1 MVEKAGHKTIMQ
13 NKRKEWIDDDKP
25 KTSADKDE
33 EYTEQQSAEVA
44 GPANIASIFSEAARN
59 AKTPALRD
67 DEDLFEDDIY
77 GASPR
82 RLHDNPLEDVPD
94 DDDVDAMMAEADAT
108 APVPTKKTSPSLFG
122 STLPKPGAKPAM
134 APDDFDDLD
143 ALLAEAEAET
153 TRPTAPR
160 IVPVT
165 KAASRPTDDDQDE
178 LDALLAEA
186 EAEIS
191 AKQSSSMKV
200 VEGQKNETSADA
212 DEEEA
217 MAEMDGLW

>member
-1 MVEKAGHKTIMQ
+1 MVEKAGHRTILQ

-25 KTSADKDE
+25 KTSANKDE

-59 AKTPALRD
+59 AKTPAPQ
-67 DEDLFEDDIY
+67 DEEEEDIY

-82 RLHDNPLEDVPD
+82 RLPHKPLEDVPD
-94 DDDVDAMMAEADAT
+94 DDDLDAMMAEADAA
-108 APVPTKKTSPSLFG
+108 APAPATKSFPSLFG
-122 STLPKPGAKPAM
+122 STSSKPGAKPA

-143 ALLAEAEAET
+143 ALLAEAEAVT
-153 TRPTAPR
+153 TRPMAPR

-165 KAASRPTDDDQDE
+165 KAASRPADDDQDE

-186 EAEIS
+186 EAERS
-191 AKQSSSMKV
+191 TKQTTSTKAV
-200 VEGQKNETSADA
+200 NVQKDETADA